1 MITLGVLSDLPGI
14 RHGFMTRAGG
24 VSEGIYDSL
33 NCGLGSDDNLD
44 RVRENRRRVLQMAGI
59 PATTLLTAHQIHS
72 PDVLVV
78 EEEWRDGPRPRV
90 DALVTTRKNIA
101 IAASS
106 ADCVPILFADP
117 EARVVAAAHAGW
129 RGAVGG
135 VLQATVKQM
144 CALGAKPERIRA
156 GVGPCIGPAELR
168 GRAGISRAVPGA
180 EHCQRTLLPRRS
192 ARRPSHVRPRI
203 LCRSRARRDEARCD
217 RGGAPR
223 HLRGSGDL
231 LQLSPLMPAQGAGL
245 RATRVGD
252 RADLAGITR

>member
-33 NCGLGSDDNLD
+33 NCGLGSDDEQA
-44 RVRENRRRVLQMAGI
+44 RVLENRRRVLQMAGI
-59 PATTLLTAHQIHS
+59 PAKTLLTAYQVHS

-78 EEEWRDGPRPRV
+78 EEEWRDGPRPKV

-101 IAASS
+101 IAASH

-117 EARVVAAAHAGW
+117 EARVVGAAHAGW

-144 CALGAKPERIRA
+144 CALGARPERIRA
-156 GVGPCIGPAELR
+156 GVGPCIGPASYEVGPEFPAPFLAQNPANAR
-168 GRAGISRAVPGA
+168 FFRPAQRAGHHMFDLESYVAA
-180 EHCQRTLLPRRS
+180 ELAAMKLAAIEVAHRDTCAEADTFFSYRRS
-192 ARRPSHVRPRI
+192 CLRKEPDYGRHVSVI
-203 LCRSRARRDEARCD
+203 
-217 RGGAPR
+217 
-223 HLRGSGDL
+223 
-231 LQLSPLMPAQGAGL
+231 GL
-245 RATRVGD
+245 V
-252 RADLAGITR
+252 

>member
-33 NCGLGSDDNLD
+33 NCGLGSDDEQA
-44 RVRENRRRVLQMAGI
+44 RVLENRRRVLEMAGI
-59 PATTLLTAHQIHS
+59 PAKTLLTAYQVHS

-78 EEEWRDGPRPRV
+78 EEEWREGPGPKV

-117 EARVVAAAHAGW
+117 DARVVAAAHAGW

-144 CALGAKPERIRA
+144 CALGARPERIRA
-156 GVGPCIGPAELR
+156 GVGPCIGPASYEVGPEFPAPFLAQNPANAR
-168 GRAGISRAVPGA
+168 FFRP
-180 EHCQRTLLPRRS
+180 
-192 ARRPSHVRPRI
+192 ARRPGHHMFDLESYVAAELAAMKLAAIEVAHRDTCAEADVFFSYRRSVLKKEPDYGRHVSVI
-203 LCRSRARRDEARCD
+203 
-217 RGGAPR
+217 
-223 HLRGSGDL
+223 
-231 LQLSPLMPAQGAGL
+231 GL
-245 RATRVGD
+245 V
-252 RADLAGITR
+252 

>member
-1 MITLGVLSDLPGI
+1 MITLGVLSDLPGL

-24 VSEGIYDSL
+24 VSEGIYESL

-44 RVRENRRRVLQMAGI
+44 HVRENRRRVLAMAGI
-59 PATTLLTAHQIHS
+59 PATTLLTAYQIHS

-78 EEEWRDGPRPRV
+78 EEEWRDGPRPKV

-144 CALGAKPERIRA
+144 CALGARPERIRA
-156 GVGPCIGPAELR
+156 GVGPCIGAASYEVGPEFPAPFLAQNPANARFFRPAQRAGHHMFDLESYVAAEL
-168 GRAGISRAVPGA
+168 AAMKLGA
-180 EHCQRTLLPRRS
+180 IEVAHRDTCAEAHTFFSYRRS
-192 ARRPSHVRPRI
+192 CLRKEPDYGRHVSVI
-203 LCRSRARRDEARCD
+203 
-217 RGGAPR
+217 
-223 HLRGSGDL
+223 
-231 LQLSPLMPAQGAGL
+231 GL
-245 RATRVGD
+245 V
-252 RADLAGITR
+252 

>member
-1 MITLGVLSDLPGI
+1 MITLGVLSDLPSI

-24 VSEGIYDSL
+24 VSEGIYASL
-33 NCGLGSDDNLD
+33 NCGLGSDDEQA
-44 RVRENRRRVLQMAGI
+44 RVLENRRRVLQMAGI
-59 PATTLLTAHQIHS
+59 PANTLLTAYQVHS

-78 EEEWRDGPRPRV
+78 EEEWREGPRPKV
-90 DALVTTRKNIA
+90 DALVTARKNVA

-156 GVGPCIGPAELR
+156 GVGPCIGPASYEVGPEFPAPFLAQNPDNAR
-168 GRAGISRAVPGA
+168 FFRAAQRAGHHMFDLESYVAGELAAMKLGA
-180 EHCQRTLLPRRS
+180 IEVAHRDTCAEEGTFFSYRRS
-192 ARRPSHVRPRI
+192 CLRKEPDYGRHVSVI
-203 LCRSRARRDEARCD
+203 
-217 RGGAPR
+217 
-223 HLRGSGDL
+223 
-231 LQLSPLMPAQGAGL
+231 GL
-245 RATRVGD
+245 V
-252 RADLAGITR
+252 

>member
-14 RHGFMTRAGG
+14 RHGFMTRKGG

-33 NCGLGSDDNLD
+33 NCGLGSDDEPA
-44 RVRENRRRVLQMAGI
+44 RVLENRRRVLQMAGI
-59 PATTLLTAHQIHS
+59 PAKTLMTAYQVHS

-78 EEEWRDGPRPRV
+78 EEEWREGPRPKV

-117 EARVVAAAHAGW
+117 DARVVAAAHAGW
-129 RGAVGG
+129 RGAIGG

-156 GVGPCIGPAELR
+156 GVGPCIGPASYEVGPEFPAPFLTQNPANAR
-168 GRAGISRAVPGA
+168 FFRPAQRAGHHMFDLESYVAAELAAMKLGA
-180 EHCQRTLLPRRS
+180 IEVAHRDTCVEEDIFFSYRRS
-192 ARRPSHVRPRI
+192 CLRKEPDYGRHVSVI
-203 LCRSRARRDEARCD
+203 
-217 RGGAPR
+217 
-223 HLRGSGDL
+223 
-231 LQLSPLMPAQGAGL
+231 GL
-245 RATRVGD
+245 A
-252 RADLAGITR
+252 

>member
-24 VSEGIYDSL
+24 VSEDIYDSL

-44 RVRENRRRVLQMAGI
+44 HVRENRRRVLTMAGI
-59 PATTLLTAHQIHS
+59 PATTLLTAYQVHS

-78 EEEWRDGPRPRV
+78 EEEWREGPRPKV

-117 EARVVAAAHAGW
+117 DARVVAAAHAGW
-129 RGAVGG
+129 RGAIGG

-144 CALGAKPERIRA
+144 CALGARPERIRA
-156 GVGPCIGPAELR
+156 GVGPCIGVASYEVGPEFPAPFLAQNPANAHFFRPAQRTGHHMFDLESYAAAELAAMKLAAIEVAHR
-168 GRAGISRAVPGA
+168 DTCA
-180 EHCQRTLLPRRS
+180 EAETFFSYRRS
-192 ARRPSHVRPRI
+192 CLRKEPDYGRHVSVI
-203 LCRSRARRDEARCD
+203 
-217 RGGAPR
+217 
-223 HLRGSGDL
+223 
-231 LQLSPLMPAQGAGL
+231 GL
-245 RATRVGD
+245 V
-252 RADLAGITR
+252 

>member
-1 MITLGVLSDLPGI
+1 V
-14 RHGFMTRAGG
+14 
-24 VSEGIYDSL
+24 
-33 NCGLGSDDNLD
+33 
-44 RVRENRRRVLQMAGI
+44 
-59 PATTLLTAHQIHS
+59 HS

-78 EEEWRDGPRPRV
+78 EEEWRDGPRPKV

-156 GVGPCIGPAELR
+156 GVGPCIGAASYEVGPEFPAPFLAQNPSNARFFRPAQRAGHHMFDLESYVAAEL
-168 GRAGISRAVPGA
+168 AAMKLGA
-180 EHCQRTLLPRRS
+180 IEVAHRDTCAEEDTFFSYRRS
-192 ARRPSHVRPRI
+192 CLRKEPDYGRHVSVI
-203 LCRSRARRDEARCD
+203 
-217 RGGAPR
+217 
-223 HLRGSGDL
+223 
-231 LQLSPLMPAQGAGL
+231 GL
-245 RATRVGD
+245 V
-252 RADLAGITR
+252 

>member
-1 MITLGVLSDLPGI
+1 MITLGVLSGLPGI

-24 VSEGIYDSL
+24 VSEGIYESL

-44 RVRENRRRVLQMAGI
+44 HVRENRRRVLTMAGI
-59 PATTLLTAHQIHS
+59 PATTLLTAYQVHS

-78 EEEWRDGPRPRV
+78 EEKWRDGPRPKV
-90 DALVTTRKNIA
+90 DALVTMRKNVA

-129 RGAVGG
+129 RGAIGG

-156 GVGPCIGPAELR
+156 GVGPCIGPASYEVGPEFPAPFLAQNPANAGFFR
-168 GRAGISRAVPGA
+168 PAQRAGHHMFDLESYVAA
-180 EHCQRTLLPRRS
+180 ELAAMKLAAIEVAHRDTCAEADTFFSYRRS
-192 ARRPSHVRPRI
+192 CLRKEPDYGRHVSVI
-203 LCRSRARRDEARCD
+203 
-217 RGGAPR
+217 
-223 HLRGSGDL
+223 
-231 LQLSPLMPAQGAGL
+231 GL
-245 RATRVGD
+245 V
-252 RADLAGITR
+252 